1 VLHIEAEEE
10 KFWDSINRF
19 EKRSL
24 KLEEKSLT
32 AKLELRTSK
41 TEA

>member
-1 VLHIEAEEE
+1 MLKANEQCKSLKQKVLHIEAEEE

-24 KLEEKSLT
+24 KL
-32 AKLELRTSK
+32 
-41 TEA
+41 